1 MVHLQGVSPGSKVCK
16 FATKFSQIDDIFL
29 SAELEEFTTKLLLS
43 FCLNREN
50 IRQRYLEKLQN
61 DSCDT
66 SLSIT
71 AVVHTTIEDCF
82 CRSSVDP
89 IFPIATQKHRCTP
102 TSTLSKADTRLLV
115 CSVENIRQSNY
126 AENVPNQIVHP
137 LASNIN
143 LDI

>member
-1 MVHLQGVSPGSKVCK
+1 MVHLQGVPPGSKVCT
-16 FATKFSQIDDIFL
+16 FATKYSQIDDIFL
-29 SAELEEFTTKLLLS
+29 PVELEESTTKLLLY
-43 FCLNREN
+43 FCLNRQN
-50 IRQRYLEKLQN
+50 IRQRYLGKLQN

-71 AVVHTTIEDCF
+71 TVVHTTIEDCY

-89 IFPIATQKHRCTP
+89 IFAIATQKHRCTP

-115 CSVENIRQSNY
+115 CSVENITQSNY
-126 AENVPNQIVHP
+126 VENVPNKTVHL